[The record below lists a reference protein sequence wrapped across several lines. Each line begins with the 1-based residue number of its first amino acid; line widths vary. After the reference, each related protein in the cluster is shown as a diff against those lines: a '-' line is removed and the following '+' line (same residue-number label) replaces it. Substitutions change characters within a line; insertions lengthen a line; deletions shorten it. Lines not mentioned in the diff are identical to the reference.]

1 MRVLFQLPYPGYL
14 RVYGSTVRLLA
25 ARGHTV
31 LLAYDAP
38 GKHRHPA
45 AAEVEA
51 TPGVEVVAALPSAE
65 RRFSSAV
72 AGLRLSADYV
82 RFLDRGFGG
91 SPYLRRRLDK
101 FMEGPEQVLTRAPAF
116 VPLASVFRR
125 TLVAAE
131 RLVPSPANVEEA
143 IRALA
148 PDVVVVTPLIARGP
162 SGIRQ
167 TDTVKAARALGIPV
181 GLAVASWDHLTTK
194 GIVKLAPDRVF
205 VWNEI
210 QRREAVEL
218 HRLPSN
224 RVVVTG
230 AQLFD
235 SWFERDPTTER
246 VAFLEAHG
254 LNPGSMVVLF
264 VGSSPNIA
272 PAAEEIAFVRRW
284 LQALRASPDPCLS
297 GLGVLV
303 RPHPGNI
310 AEWAEVDLS
319 SLGAAVAP
327 RVRPGIPMEPDDEAL
342 YFDSIHHAA
351 AVVGINTSAMIE
363 SFVQRRPVLTIR
375 DPVFRET
382 QEQSHHFRYLLPA
395 AGGALQAADSLDE
408 HLTQLAG
415 TLAEPERSREQI
427 DRFVGS
433 FLRPHGLERPATP
446 ILVEAIEALRR

>member
-1 MRVLFQLPYPGYL
+1 MRLLFQLPYPGYL
-14 RVYGSTVRLLA
+14 RVYGSTIRLLA
-25 ARGHTV
+25 ERGHTV

-38 GKHRHPA
+38 AKHRHPA

-51 TPGVEVVAALPSAE
+51 TPGVEIVAALPPAT
-65 RRFSSAV
+65 RRLDSTV

-82 RFLDRGFGG
+82 RFLDRGFGA

-101 FMEGPEQVLTRAPAF
+101 FMEGPEHLLTRAPRF
-116 VPLASVFRR
+116 VPLASALRR
-125 TLVAAE
+125 VLVAAE

-148 PDVVVVTPLIARGP
+148 PDAIVVTPLIARGP

-181 GLAVASWDHLTTK
+181 GVSIASWDHLTTK
-194 GIVKLAPDRVF
+194 GIVKVVPDRVF

-218 HRLPSN
+218 HGLPSS

-235 SWFERDPTTER
+235 SWFERSPTTER
-246 VAFLEAHG
+246 VAFLAEHG
-254 LNPGSMVVLF
+254 LDPGSVVVLF

-284 LQALRASPDPCLS
+284 LEELRASSDPGLS
-297 GLGVLV
+297 GLGVV
-303 RPHPGNI
+303 IRPHPGNV
-310 AEWAEVDLS
+310 AEWAEIDFS
-319 SLGAAVAP
+319 SLGAAVVP
-327 RVRPGIPMEPDDEAL
+327 RVRPGLPMEPDDEAL
-342 YFDSIHHAA
+342 YFDSIHHSV

-382 QEQSHHFRYLLPA
+382 QEQAHHFRYLLPA

-408 HLTQLAG
+408 HLLQLARV
-415 TLAEPERSREQI
+415 LAEPEGSREQI

-433 FLRPHGLERPATP
+433 FLRPNGLEQPATP
-446 ILVEAIEALRR
+446 FLAEAIEALGR